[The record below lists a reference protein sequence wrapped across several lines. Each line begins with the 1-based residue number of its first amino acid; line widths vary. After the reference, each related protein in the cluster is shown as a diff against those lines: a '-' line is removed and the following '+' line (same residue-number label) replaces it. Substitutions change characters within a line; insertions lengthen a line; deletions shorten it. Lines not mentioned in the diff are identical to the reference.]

1 MNEPIIL
8 ICTERTS
15 TMLHREREIL
25 RRAESLG
32 IVLISRAPDDVLPDT
47 PHRRVN
53 VGTIGHMKGALA
65 LAMAESLRFVCRPL
79 PEIEIKA
86 ISYGKDTPIHQFAK
100 IRKQHADDF
109 QRKLK
114 QLLRP
119 TRNFCCRRR

>member
-25 RRAESLG
+25 RRAELLG
-32 IVLISRAPDDVLPDT
+32 IVLIVGDSDDALPDT

-65 LAMAESLRFVCRPL
+65 LAMAESLRFVCPP
-79 PEIEIKA
+79 PEREIKA
-86 ISYGKDTPIHQFAK
+86 VSYGNDTPTHQFAK
-100 IRKQHADDF
+100 IRRQHAGDF

-114 QLLRP
+114 HLLRP